1 MSSTKMLAVV
11 ILALTLLP
19 AASQTLS
26 QAPAQTLPSTLPST
40 WPNTWP
46 SKPVTVVVPF
56 PAGSASD
63 VVARILAPR
72 LSGLLKKEVIIEN
85 VSGAGGTTGA
95 LRVARA
101 DPDGYQIAFG
111 VTGTHSQ
118 NQLLYKNP
126 PYDATS
132 DFAPVGL
139 IAEAPYMLITRPD
152 FPASDLKEFKSFAK
166 GNEAK
171 LQYGSGGPGSGT
183 HITCLLLNNAIGIET
198 THIPYRST
206 SQAMPDL
213 LAGRIDYMCDPI
225 QTALPGTQQKTVKA
239 LATLS
244 RDRAALLPAVPTAH
258 EQGVANFDAS
268 IWFALFFPKNTPE
281 AIILRLNGVLSTALD
296 SKSVRERLESN
307 GLRLAAPARR
317 NADYLARFV
326 ASEIEKYAGPIKASG
341 ASLD

>member
-1 MSSTKMLAVV
+1 MIAVAV
-11 ILALTLLP
+11 FALTSIS
-19 AASQTLS
+19 AAAQTTGLI
-26 QAPAQTLPSTLPST
+26 PAQT
-40 WPNTWP
+40 WPR
-46 SKPVTVVVPF
+46 KPVTMVVPF

-63 VVARILAPR
+63 LVARILAPR
-72 LSGLLKKEVIIEN
+72 LSELLKKEVVIEN

-101 DPDGYQIAFG
+101 KPDGYQIAFG

-118 NQLLYKNP
+118 NQLLYKRP

-152 FPASDLKEFKSFAK
+152 FPAGDLKQFVSYGKDNQAK
-166 GNEAK
+166 M
-171 LQYGSGGPGSGT
+171 QYGSGGPGSGT
-183 HITCLLLNNAIGIET
+183 HITCLLLNKAIGIET
-198 THIPYRST
+198 THVPYRST

-213 LAGRIDYMCDPI
+213 LAGRIDYLCDPI
-225 QTALPGTQQKTVKA
+225 QTSLPAIQQMTVKA
-239 LATLS
+239 IAALS
-244 RDRAALLPAVPTAH
+244 RDRAKVLPAVLSAH

-281 AIILRLNGVLSTALD
+281 AVILRLNGVLSTALD
-296 SKSVRERLESN
+296 TKSVRERLEAN
-307 GLRLAAPARR
+307 GLRLAVPARR

-326 ASEIEKYAGPIKASG
+326 ASEIKKYAGPIKASG